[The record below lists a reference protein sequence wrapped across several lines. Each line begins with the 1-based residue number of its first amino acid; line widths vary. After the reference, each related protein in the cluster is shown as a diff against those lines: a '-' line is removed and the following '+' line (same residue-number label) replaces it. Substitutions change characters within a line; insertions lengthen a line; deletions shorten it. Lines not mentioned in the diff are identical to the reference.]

1 MFKRFVFMDDEPGAA
16 GGGDA
21 AAGGA
26 AGAGAAAAGAGDAGA
41 KGGAASG
48 DAGAGGAAGEAGA
61 KPAWPDNWRT
71 LVAGDDEKVAKQLD
85 RFTDPKAVVTAYRAL
100 QQKLSSGEY
109 VSKLPA
115 DAKPEDVTKWRK
127 ENGIPEDVKGYEMPE
142 GLVVGDADKPLIDA
156 MLTSMHA
163 KNLPK
168 EAVKGIVADY
178 YKQQEALAAQ
188 RAEQDADNDTA
199 AKETLIAEWGADY
212 KRNANA
218 IKSLLETAPGGIK
231 DKIMG
236 ARLADGK
243 AAVHDAD
250 FMRWLAQMSREIN
263 PMASVVPAGA
273 DQATAIADELAG
285 LVKQMGDRN
294 SDYWKGP
301 LAERKQ
307 ARYRELID
315 AQSRAKK

>member
-1 MFKRFVFMDDEPGAA
+1 MFKRYVFMDGEPGAA
-16 GGGDA
+16 GGDGA
-21 AAGGA
+21 GAGAGAAGGA
-26 AGAGAAAAGAGDAGA
+26 AGAADAGANGGASGHGDAGA
-41 KGGAASG
+41 
-48 DAGAGGAAGEAGA
+48 AGGAQGES
-61 KPAWPDNWRT
+61 KPAWPDNWRA

-109 VSKLPA
+109 TSKLAP
-115 DAKPEDVTKWRK
+115 DAKPEDVKKWRA
-127 ENGIPEDVKGYEMPE
+127 ENGIPDDASGYELPE
-142 GLVVGDADKPLIDA
+142 GLVVGDTDKPLIDA

-168 EAVKGIVADY
+168 DAVKAIVADY

-218 IKSLLETAPGGIK
+218 IKSLLESAPEGIK

-250 FMRWLAQMSREIN
+250 FMRWLAQLSREIN
-263 PMASVVPAGA
+263 PVASVVPAGA

-301 LAERKQ
+301 LAEKKQ
-307 ARYRELID
+307 ARYRELIE
-315 AQSRAKK
+315 AQNRGKK

>member
-1 MFKRFVFMDDEPGAA
+1 MFKRFVFMDDKPGAA
-16 GGGDA
+16 GGGDGGA
-21 AAGGA
+21 TPPAGGA
-26 AGAGAAAAGAGDAGA
+26 TPPAGAAPAGATPPAGA
-41 KGGAASG
+41 KPADGGAPPAG
-48 DAGAGGAAGEAGA
+48 DA

-156 MLTSMHA
+156 MLGSMHA

-168 EAVKGIVADY
+168 DAVKGIVADY

-199 AKETLIAEWGADY
+199 AKETLIAEWGGDY

-218 IKSLLETAPGGIK
+218 IKSLLETAPDGIK

-243 AAVHDAD
+243 AAVHDPD
-250 FMRWLAQMSREIN
+250 FMRWLAQLSREIN
-263 PMASVVPAGA
+263 PVASVVPAGA

>member
-1 MFKRFVFMDDEPGAA
+1 MLNRYVLMDGEPGA
-16 GGGDA
+16 GGGGEPA
-21 AAGGA
+21 APVADGGA
-26 AGAGAAAAGAGDAGA
+26 KPAPAAPAAP
-41 KGGAASG
+41 SG
-48 DAGAGGAAGEAGA
+48 DPAADGGA
-61 KPAWPDNWRT
+61 KPAWPDNWRA

-109 VSKLPA
+109 TSKLAP
-115 DAKPEDVTKWRK
+115 DAKPEDVKKWRA
-127 ENGIPEDVKGYEMPE
+127 ENGIPDEAKGYELPD

-168 EAVKGIVADY
+168 DAVKAIVADY

-218 IKSLLETAPGGIK
+218 IKSLLESAPEGIK

-250 FMRWLAQMSREIN
+250 FMRWLAQLSREIN
-263 PMASVVPAGA
+263 PVASVVPAGA

-301 LAERKQ
+301 LAEKKQ
-307 ARYRELID
+307 ARYRELIE
-315 AQSRAKK
+315 AQNRAKK

>member
-1 MFKRFVFMDDEPGAA
+1 MFKRYVFMDGEPGAT
-16 GGGDA
+16 GGGAPAAPVAEGGAPAAPA
-21 AAGGA
+21 AAPA
-26 AGAGAAAAGAGDAGA
+26 AP
-41 KGGAASG
+41 SG
-48 DAGAGGAAGEAGA
+48 DPVADGGA
-61 KPAWPDNWRT
+61 KPAWPDNWRA

-85 RFTDPKAVVTAYRAL
+85 RFADPKAVVTAYRAL

-109 VSKLPA
+109 TSKLAP
-115 DAKPEDVTKWRK
+115 DAKPEDVKKWRA
-127 ENGIPEDVKGYEMPE
+127 ENGIPDDASGYELPE
-142 GLVVGDADKPLIDA
+142 GLVVGDTDKPLIDA

-168 EAVKGIVADY
+168 DAVKAIVADY

-218 IKSLLETAPGGIK
+218 IKSLLESAPEGIK

-250 FMRWLAQMSREIN
+250 FMRWLAQLSREIN
-263 PMASVVPAGA
+263 PVASVVPAGA

-301 LAERKQ
+301 LAEKKQ
-307 ARYRELID
+307 ARYRELIE
-315 AQSRAKK
+315 AQNRAKK